1 MNERHVYDFSKN
13 GECSRCCHCC
23 GPLIPLTMR
32 EANKMKE
39 LYKTDE
45 YVRRVVDRNCSIVYN
60 EETGEFDRIN
70 LICPFAD
77 LEEHKCSIYNDRPQ
91 VCRVF
96 RCHNYNTQDI
106 KDCEQKAYY
115 NHINYYKNK
124 DKGGGA
130 QRFMTIYRLLDK
142 GLMHNIYLF
151 YHFKDEINKAIVLS
165 KECNDWSKLY
175 EVLVAALSKKHSNK
189 SILCKVLAEL
199 DKVVHFD
206 KGTLKKATEIINK
219 VKEFK

>member
-1 MNERHVYDFSKN
+1 MNERRVYDFSKN

-45 YVRRVVDRNCSIVYN
+45 YVRRVVDRNCSIIYN

-77 LEEHKCSIYNDRPQ
+77 LEEHRCSIYNDRPQ

-96 RCHNYNTQDI
+96 RCHNYNVQDI

-115 NHINYYKNK
+115 NHINYYK
-124 DKGGGA
+124 DKKNGGNA
-130 QRFMTIYRLLDK
+130 QRFMTTYRLLDK
-142 GLMHNIYLF
+142 GLIHNIYLF

-165 KECNDWSKLY
+165 KEYNN
-175 EVLVAALSKKHSNK
+175 E
-189 SILCKVLAEL
+189 SILHKTLAEL
-199 DKVVHFD
+199 DKIVHFD
-206 KGTLKKATEIINK
+206 NRTLKKATEIINK

>member
-23 GPLIPLTMR
+23 GPLIPLTMK

-45 YVRRVVDRNCSIVYN
+45 HVRRVVNRNCSIVYN

-70 LICPFAD
+70 LVCPFAD
-77 LEEHKCSIYNDRPQ
+77 LEEHKCSIYDDRPQ

-96 RCHNYNTQDI
+96 RCHDYNIQDI

-115 NHINYYKNK
+115 NHINYYK
-124 DKGGGA
+124 DKEKGDGA

-151 YHFKDEINKAIVLS
+151 YHFKDEIDKA
-165 KECNDWSKLY
+165 
-175 EVLVAALSKKHSNK
+175 AALSKEYNK
-189 SILCKVLAEL
+189 DFILYKTLAEL
-199 DKVVHFD
+199 DRVAHFD
-206 KGTLKKATEIINK
+206 KITFKKALEIIDK

>member
-1 MNERHVYDFSKN
+1 MNEKCVYDFSKN

-77 LEEHKCSIYNDRPQ
+77 LEEHRCSIYNDRPQ

-115 NHINYYKNK
+115 NHINYYK
-124 DKGGGA
+124 DKKKGDGA
-130 QRFMTIYRLLDK
+130 QRFMTTYRLLDK

-165 KECNDWSKLY
+165 KEYNN
-175 EVLVAALSKKHSNK
+175 EF
-189 SILCKVLAEL
+189 ILHKTLAEL
-199 DKVVHFD
+199 DKIVHFD
-206 KGTLKKATEIINK
+206 NRTLKKATEIINK

>member
-45 YVRRVVDRNCSIVYN
+45 YIRRVVDRNCSIVYN
-60 EETGEFDRIN
+60 DETGEFDRIN

-96 RCHNYNTQDI
+96 RCHDYNIQDI

-115 NHINYYKNK
+115 NHIDYYK
-124 DKGGGA
+124 DKEKGDGA
-130 QRFMTIYRLLDK
+130 ERFMTIYRLLNK
-142 GLMHNIYLF
+142 RLMHNIYIF
-151 YHFKDEINKAIVLS
+151 YHFKSEIDKA
-165 KECNDWSKLY
+165 
-175 EVLVAALSKKHSNK
+175 AALSKEYNK
-189 SILCKVLAEL
+189 DFILYKTLVDL
-199 DKVVHFD
+199 DKVAHFD
-206 KGTLKKATEIINK
+206 KITFKRALEIIDK

>member
-115 NHINYYKNK
+115 NHINYYK
-124 DKGGGA
+124 DKKKGDGA
-130 QRFMTIYRLLDK
+130 QRFMTTYRLLDK

-165 KECNDWSKLY
+165 KEHNN
-175 EVLVAALSKKHSNK
+175 E
-189 SILCKVLAEL
+189 SILHKTLAEL
-199 DKVVHFD
+199 DKIVHFD
-206 KGTLKKATEIINK
+206 NRTFKKATEIINK

>member
-1 MNERHVYDFSKN
+1 MNEKQVYDFSKN

-23 GPLIPLTMR
+23 GPLIPLTMK
-32 EANKMKE
+32 EANKMKA

-45 YVRRVVDRNCSIVYN
+45 HVRRVVNRNCSIVYN

-70 LICPFAD
+70 LVCPFAD
-77 LEEHKCSIYNDRPQ
+77 LEEHKCSIYDDRPQ

-96 RCHNYNTQDI
+96 RCHNYNVQDI

-115 NHINYYKNK
+115 NHINYYK
-124 DKGGGA
+124 DKEKGDGA

-151 YHFKDEINKAIVLS
+151 YHFKDEIDKA
-165 KECNDWSKLY
+165 
-175 EVLVAALSKKHSNK
+175 AALSKEYNK
-189 SILCKVLAEL
+189 DFILYKTLAEL
-199 DKVVHFD
+199 DRVAHFD
-206 KGTLKKATEIINK
+206 KITFKKALEIIDK

>member
-45 YVRRVVDRNCSIVYN
+45 YVRRVVNRNCSIVYN

-96 RCHNYNTQDI
+96 RCHNYNVQDI

-115 NHINYYKNK
+115 NHINYYK
-124 DKGGGA
+124 DKEKGDGA
-130 QRFMTIYRLLDK
+130 ERFMTIYRLLNK
-142 GLMHNIYLF
+142 RLMHNIYIF

-165 KECNDWSKLY
+165 KEYNN
-175 EVLVAALSKKHSNK
+175 E
-189 SILCKVLAEL
+189 SILHKTLADL
-199 DKVVHFD
+199 DKVAHFD
-206 KGTLKKATEIINK
+206 KITFKKALEIIDK

>member
-1 MNERHVYDFSKN
+1 MNERRVYDFSKN

-23 GPLIPLTMR
+23 GPLIPLTMK

-39 LYKTDE
+39 LYKTNE

-70 LICPFAD
+70 LVCPFAD

-96 RCHNYNTQDI
+96 RCHDYNIQDI

-115 NHINYYKNK
+115 NHINYYK
-124 DKGGGA
+124 DKEKGDGA
-130 QRFMTIYRLLDK
+130 ERFMTIYRLLNK
-142 GLMHNIYLF
+142 RLMHNIYIF
-151 YHFKDEINKAIVLS
+151 YHFKDEIDKA
-165 KECNDWSKLY
+165 
-175 EVLVAALSKKHSNK
+175 AALSKEYNK
-189 SILCKVLAEL
+189 EFILYKTLADL
-199 DKVVHFD
+199 DKVAHFD
-206 KGTLKKATEIINK
+206 KITFKRALDIIDK